1 MSIEEKMNL
10 LTAVFKDDL
19 RTMCEIF
26 ADHTLP
32 ALPEWIEEAL
42 EELNVRR

>member
-1 MSIEEKMNL
+1 MSIDERIKL
-10 LTAVFKDDL
+10 QTVVFIDDL

-42 EELNVRR
+42 EELGTRR

>member
-1 MSIEEKMNL
+1 MNADERMNL
-10 LTAVFKDDL
+10 QTAVFIDDL

-32 ALPEWIEEAL
+32 ALPEWLEEAL
-42 EELNVRR
+42 EELHIR

>member
-1 MSIEEKMNL
+1 MSIEEKMDL
-10 LTAVFKDDL
+10 ETAVFKDDL

-32 ALPEWIEEAL
+32 ALPEWVEEAL
-42 EELNVRR
+42 EELHIRR

>member
-1 MSIEEKMNL
+1 MTIEEKMAL
-10 LTAVFKDDL
+10 EPAVFKDNL
-19 RTMCEIF
+19 RHMCEIF

-42 EELNVRR
+42 EELHIK

>member
-1 MSIEEKMNL
+1 MSIEERMAL
-10 LTAVFKDDL
+10 ETAVFKDDL
-19 RTMCEIF
+19 RHLCEIF

-42 EELNVRR
+42 EELHVRR